1 MERRTI
7 ITKNSKQELI
17 SKIVNLLNELINVEE
32 RSSDIPSSDKK
43 VEMLTVKECTELVKG
58 LSEHTVRQ
66 LVIQDKIP
74 YVRAGQGKRDKILIS
89 KADLLDY
96 LNMSA

>member
-1 MERRTI
+1 MT
-7 ITKNSKQELI
+7 TNSKQELI
-17 SKIVNLLNELINVEE
+17 SKIVTLLNELIEIEE
-32 RSSDIPSSDKK
+32 KSSDILPTDKK

-66 LVIQDKIP
+66 LIKQDKIP
-74 YVRAGQGKRDKILIS
+74 YVRAGKGKRGKILIN
-89 KADLLDY
+89 KTDLLDY